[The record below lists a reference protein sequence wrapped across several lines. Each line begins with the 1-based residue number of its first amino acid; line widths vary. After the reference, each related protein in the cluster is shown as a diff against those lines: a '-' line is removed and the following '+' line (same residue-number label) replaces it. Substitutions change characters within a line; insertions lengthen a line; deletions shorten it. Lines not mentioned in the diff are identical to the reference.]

1 MSTTPDLVGGG
12 GGDYF
17 STGAVG
23 KVKSVNLRSGK
34 LIDSIQLVYTDY
46 NNGFRVSDK
55 KGGDG
60 GVPRSFTAD
69 VYLPANEAIV
79 SVEVRYGKYIDNL
92 RFITNKGKATY
103 FGGDGKDIYY
113 EKTVGEKNM
122 GESSIVEAKRYEF
135 SAPPGN
141 HLVGMQGRS
150 GKYLDAFAPIW
161 GTNP

>member
-12 GGDYF
+12 GGSSF

-34 LIDSIQLVYTDY
+34 YIDSIQLSYTTSHYVYPPY
-46 NNGFRVSDK
+46 
-55 KGGDG
+55 GGDG
-60 GVPRSFTAD
+60 GVPGSFTAD
-69 VYLPANEAIV
+69 VTLPANEVIV
-79 SVEVRYGKYIDNL
+79 GVEVLYGKYIDNL
-92 RFITNKGKATY
+92 RFITNKGKATS
-103 FGGDGKDIYY
+103 FGGNGKDTYNDQVRYY
-113 EKTVGEKNM
+113 P
-122 GESSIVEAKRYEF
+122 VEAKKCEF
-135 SAPPGN
+135 RAPPGT

>member
-34 LIDSIQLVYTDY
+34 YIDSIQLVYTT
-46 NNGFRVSDK
+46 NQVSDK
-55 KGGDG
+55 KGRDG
-60 GVPRSFTAD
+60 GDLGSFTAD
-69 VYLPANEAIV
+69 VTLPANEVIV
-79 SVEVRYGKYIDNL
+79 GVEVLYGKYIDNL
-92 RFITNKGKATY
+92 RFITNKGKATS
-103 FGGDGKDIYY
+103 FGGNGKDTYNDQLHYY
-113 EKTVGEKNM
+113 P
-122 GESSIVEAKRYEF
+122 VEAKKYEF